1 MGALFLSKIYR
12 SMIFLIQHTGWSD
25 PILEG
30 VKPASAFFVP
40 ASFYLGSNFKSM
52 ALMATITV
60 ERDMRTAPKAGP
72 KVMPI
77 GARRPAAIGIAI
89 KL

>member
-1 MGALFLSKIYR
+1 
-12 SMIFLIQHTGWSD
+12 MIFLIQHTGWSD

-30 VKPASAFFVP
+30 GQTSQCFFVP
-40 ASFYLGSNFKSM
+40 ASFYFGSNLKSI
-52 ALMATITV
+52 ALIATITV
-60 ERDMRTAPKAGP
+60 DKDMRTAPKVGP

>member
-1 MGALFLSKIYR
+1 MKLLYFYTIR
-12 SMIFLIQHTGWSD
+12 SFNYFMCQMTVYF
-25 PILEG
+25 
-30 VKPASAFFVP
+30 
-40 ASFYLGSNFKSM
+40 GSNFNVI

-60 ERDMRTAPKAGP
+60 DKDMRTAPKAGP